1 MNKQRR
7 KEIKNVI
14 NQLEDLRATIEDI
27 QLEEQ
32 EYFDNM
38 PENFQL
44 GERGDMANE
53 AIGNMDDALM
63 SIDELLSSLDCAMA

>member
-7 KEIKNVI
+7 MEIKNVI
-14 NQLEDLRATIEDI
+14 DQLQDLRATIEDI
-27 QLEEQ
+27 QSEEQ

-38 PENFQL
+38 PENFQF

-53 AIGNMDDALM
+53 AIENMDDALM
-63 SIDELLSSLDCAMA
+63 SIDELLSSLDSAMA